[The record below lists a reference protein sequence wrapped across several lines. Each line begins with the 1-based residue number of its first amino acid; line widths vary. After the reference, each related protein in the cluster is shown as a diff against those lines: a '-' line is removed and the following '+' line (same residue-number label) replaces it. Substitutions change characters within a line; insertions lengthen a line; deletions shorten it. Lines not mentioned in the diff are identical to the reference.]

1 LCRVLSHDN
10 TIDDGILIYRCCE
23 GTTPYKGVFMYI
35 YQMGSIADK
44 KSALKTLGV
53 ESGGVGIMAKKME
66 LMYFFIKDLRCPA
79 ANILKQDALSIG
91 ADLAVP
97 GGVILCEK
105 ELYDCVL
112 VGTRKH
118 MEVLSKKELAQPF
131 GLKIL
136 ATELK
141 KFLAIKRK
149 PTQIMGVINANDDS
163 FFEGSRFQKEDA
175 VSQIK
180 QMIVDGADIIDIGA
194 VSSRPNA
201 DTVSELVEL
210 ERVKPIC
217 DAISSEKLYEKAI
230 FSIDSYTPSVV
241 DYALKSGFT
250 IINDITG
257 ASDEAIIKLAV
268 KYDSKLCI
276 MHMQGTPQTM
286 QNNPSY
292 QDVMVDVSDFF
303 EERIAKCE
311 ALGMERKNIILD
323 VGIGFGKTLE
333 HNITLIKNMTHFQV
347 FGCEV
352 LVGASRKSMIDKIIS
367 TPTEERLAGTLAI
380 HLKAV
385 ENGAS
390 IVRCHDVME
399 HVQALAVVEALR

>member
-1 LCRVLSHDN
+1 
-10 TIDDGILIYRCCE
+10 
-23 GTTPYKGVFMYI
+23 MYI
-35 YQMGSIADK
+35 YKLGTIADK
-44 KSALKTLGV
+44 KKALKTLGV

-66 LMYFFIKDLRCPA
+66 LMYFYIKDLRCPA

-105 ELYDCVL
+105 EVYDCIL
-112 VGTRKH
+112 IGTRKH
-118 MEVLSKKELAQPF
+118 MEVLSRKELAQPF
-131 GLKIL
+131 GLKTL
-136 ATELK
+136 ANALK
-141 KFLAIKRK
+141 KFLSVKSK
-149 PTQIMGVINANDDS
+149 PTQIMGIINANDDS

-175 VSQIK
+175 ITKTK
-180 QMIVDGADIIDIGA
+180 QMISDGADIIDVGA

-210 ERVKPIC
+210 QRIKPIC
-217 DAISSEKLYEKAI
+217 DVISSEKLYETTS

-241 DYALKSGFT
+241 EYALKSGFS

-257 ASDEAIIKLAV
+257 ASNEALIKLAV
-268 KYDSKLCI
+268 KYDAKLCI

-286 QNNPSY
+286 QDNPSY
-292 QDVMVDVSDFF
+292 KDVMVEVSAFF

-311 ALGMERKNIILD
+311 ALGLERKNIILD

-333 HNITLIKNMTHFQV
+333 HNITLIKNMAHFQV

-352 LVGASRKSMIDKIIS
+352 LVGASRKSMIDKIIA
-367 TPTEERLAGTLAI
+367 TPTQDRLAATLAI

-399 HVQALAVVEALR
+399 HVQALAVAQELK

>member
-1 LCRVLSHDN
+1 MEILS
-10 TIDDGILIYRCCE
+10 R
-23 GTTPYKGVFMYI
+23 
-35 YQMGSIADK
+35 
-44 KSALKTLGV
+44 
-53 ESGGVGIMAKKME
+53 
-66 LMYFFIKDLRCPA
+66 
-79 ANILKQDALSIG
+79 
-91 ADLAVP
+91 
-97 GGVILCEK
+97 
-105 ELYDCVL
+105 
-112 VGTRKH
+112 
-118 MEVLSKKELAQPF
+118 KELAQPF
-131 GLKIL
+131 GLKTV

-141 KFLAIKRK
+141 KFLAIKNN
-149 PTQIMGVINANDDS
+149 PTQIMGIINANDDS

-175 VSQIK
+175 IAQIK
-180 QMIVDGADIIDIGA
+180 QMISDGADIIDIGA
-194 VSSRPNA
+194 VSSRPDA
-201 DTVSELVEL
+201 ELVSELVEH
-210 ERVKPIC
+210 ERIKPIC
-217 DAISSEKLYEKAI
+217 DAIASEKLYEKAT

-241 DYALKSGFT
+241 EYALKSGFT
-250 IINDITG
+250 LINDITG

-268 KYDSKLCI
+268 KYDAKLCI

-286 QNNPSY
+286 QDKPKY
-292 QDVMVDVSDFF
+292 EDVMVEVSEFF

-333 HNITLIKNMTHFQV
+333 HNITLIKNMGHFKV

-390 IVRCHDVME
+390 IVRCHDVKE
-399 HVQALAVVEALR
+399 HVQALAVFEALQ